1 VRYRS
6 TRGAAAV
13 PLDEALVR
21 GIARDGG
28 LMVPEQLP
36 RFAMSDFDGLEAP
49 WEIALRLLTPFFA
62 GDRLADE
69 LPAICREAL
78 NFPIPLRPVGADTE
92 VLELFHGPTAAFKD
106 VGARFL
112 SQCLARI
119 PGEPGRTRTVLVAT
133 SGDTGGAVGA
143 AFHGQE
149 GTAVVIL
156 FPKGRVSARQQH
168 QLTCWG
174 DNVSS
179 LAVRG
184 DFDDCQRL
192 VKAAFADPELRA
204 ARDLTSAN
212 SINMGRLL
220 PQSAYYAAS
229 SLWHF
234 RATGRPASY
243 VIPSGNIGNAVGC
256 LWAREMGLPI
266 DRIVV
271 ATNVNRVVP
280 DFLETGEYRARR
292 PVATLAS
299 AMDVGDPSNMERV
312 LALFPQFDELRS
324 RIRAFSVTDDE
335 IRDEIRRGP
344 DEWGEIWDPHTAAG
358 IHVRRRLEGSDWI
371 VVATAHP
378 AKFEGIVEPLVGRPV
393 PVPDSLESLFSRPAH
408 YTEIDA
414 TLGAFR
420 EALLQ
425 TA

>member
-1 VRYRS
+1 VRFRS

-13 PLDEALVR
+13 SLDEALVR
-21 GIARDGG
+21 GIADDGG
-28 LMVPEQLP
+28 LMVPESLP
-36 RFAMSDFDGLEAP
+36 RFTVQDFDGLDET
-49 WEIALRLLTPFFA
+49 WEIAARLLAPFFA
-62 GDRLADE
+62 GERLGEE
-69 LPAICREAL
+69 LPAICKEAL
-78 NFPIPLRPVGADTE
+78 DFPILLRSVGPGTE

-112 SQCLARI
+112 ARCLCRI
-119 PGEPGRTRTVLVAT
+119 PGPPGRTRTVLVAT

-143 AFHGQE
+143 AFDGQPDTE
-149 GTAVVIL
+149 VVIL
-156 FPKGRVSARQQH
+156 FPKGRVSARQEH

-174 DNVSS
+174 ENVASF
-179 LAVRG
+179 AVRG

-266 DRIVV
+266 HEVVV
-271 ATNVNRVVP
+271 ATNINRVVP
-280 DFLETGEYRARR
+280 EFLETGVYRARR

-299 AMDVGDPSNMERV
+299 AMDVGNPSNMERV
-312 LALFPQFDELRS
+312 LSLFPGVDQIRTK
-324 RIRAFSVTDDE
+324 IRAFSVSDEE
-335 IRDEIRRGP
+335 IRDEIQRGP
-344 DEWGEIWDPHTAAG
+344 AVWGEIWDPHTAAG
-358 IHVRRRLEGSDWI
+358 IRVRNGLEGPDWV

-378 AKFEGIVEPLVGRPV
+378 AKFEGIVEPLIGRAV
-393 PVPDSLESLFSRPAH
+393 PVPPSLESILSRPTH
-408 YTEIDA
+408 STEIDDS
-414 TLGAFR
+414 LQAFR
-420 EALLQ
+420 EALLA